1 MYVLDVALSLQSTL
15 TLVFYRASTAGL
27 VSEARSV
34 QREPNRVRAPIQRAR
49 TFALELAPPCP
60 RYKREKVAARNA
72 WRVREGEIRL
82 RACLDLHCALSRSV
96 YATMRLSFVVVQ
108 IGFVV
113 VVVIVGA
120 WTRRDS
126 FCTTE
131 WCLDGLCARPP
142 YADVSVLVDP
152 GGRWFGLPSDM
163 EGLPFHFPPS
173 GFTRECSYYAQ
184 LGSQFLYLRCQR
196 RLTFPGFVPLGCIRT
211 LFFGGNIGAPFGV
224 SHQGYWRRHG
234 PHDWQGLGSPC
245 GVARSMLAD
254 CFTSPGWY
262 STPLPG
268 LDA

>member
-1 MYVLDVALSLQSTL
+1 M
-15 TLVFYRASTAGL
+15 
-27 VSEARSV
+27 
-34 QREPNRVRAPIQRAR
+34 
-49 TFALELAPPCP
+49 
-60 RYKREKVAARNA
+60 
-72 WRVREGEIRL
+72 
-82 RACLDLHCALSRSV
+82 SRSALRV
-96 YATMRLSFVVVQ
+96 EPQCLCHNAVVAFVVVQ

-120 WTRRDS
+120 WTRRGS

-152 GGRWFGLPSDM
+152 GGRWFGPPSDM

-211 LFFGGNIGAPFGV
+211 LFFGGNIGAPFGFF
-224 SHQGYWRRHG
+224 
-234 PHDWQGLGSPC
+234 P
-245 GVARSMLAD
+245 
-254 CFTSPGWY
+254 
-262 STPLPG
+262 PG
-268 LDA
+268 LLEVSRTS